1 MRLTAIMLFVCIG
14 LAYASES
21 YSQSTTLTLNVNNKT
36 VQEVLDEIEKQSE
49 FHFFYNN
56 KQVNTNRVVSIKS
69 KKKDVFNV
77 LEQLFNGTDI
87 SYKVLDKSII
97 LSHKEM
103 LMSAVVQQSIKNISG
118 TITDSNGEPIIGA
131 NVFKD
136 FFAGI
141 RDIVGGRAG
150 SYESVLREAKETAL
164 KEMSDHATQLGANAV
179 IAIDLD
185 YETVGGSGSMLMVT
199 AAGTAVRYQ

>member
-1 MRLTAIMLFVCIG
+1 MLLT
-14 LAYASES
+14 
-21 YSQSTTLTLNVNNKT
+21 TTNTIEGK
-36 VQEVLDEIEKQSE
+36 EITQY
-49 FHFFYNN
+49 FGI
-56 KQVNTNRVVSIKS
+56 VS
-69 KKKDVFNV
+69 
-77 LEQLFNGTDI
+77 
-87 SYKVLDKSII
+87 
-97 LSHKEM
+97 
-103 LMSAVVQQSIKNISG
+103 
-118 TITDSNGEPIIGA
+118 GETIIGA

-185 YETVGGSGSMLMVT
+185 YETVGGKWKYANGYCRRDCCTLSIIPKMKYSL
-199 AAGTAVRYQ
+199 